1 MKSRCQKGSVA
12 ILALSCALVVGCQP
26 IIKPSEGALEQ
37 LLRPVTTSPD
47 SVTLEIFHAR
57 IPADQESAAEALWQ
71 QIDEQSFSADLRRQL
86 VANGLRV
93 GVVGSP
99 PPETLSKLLALESE
113 AADASSTRVINE
125 KSALP
130 RATRRVVQVN
140 RHEQT
145 SIQASEPRDVAHVL
159 ISDDGRLGGGDFQQ
173 VQGMYALEAEAAPGQ
188 RVKVR
193 LTPELHH
200 GEMRMRYSGRD
211 QGIMLKMLSQ
221 EREVFQRL
229 AMEAELVPGDLLVLG
244 SLPDAKSSLG
254 GVFHTASA
262 AGREERKLIVLRL
275 MQIPPSEILADK

>member
-1 MKSRCQKGSVA
+1 MSSPSKHYSIAVFA
-12 ILALSCALVVGCQP
+12 IACAWVVGCQP
-26 IIKPSEGALEQ
+26 IIKPTEGAIEQ
-37 LLRPVTTSPD
+37 LLRPVATSPD

-57 IPADQESAAEALWQ
+57 IPTDQESEAEALWQ

-99 PPETLSKLLALESE
+99 PPETLSKLLALE
-113 AADASSTRVINE
+113 ADAAEASPARVITE
-125 KSALP
+125 QSALP
-130 RATRRVVQVN
+130 RVTRRVVQVN
-140 RHEQT
+140 RLEQT
-145 SIQASEPRDVAHVL
+145 SIQASEPRDEAQVL
-159 ISDDGRLGGGDFQQ
+159 ISDDGRMGGGTFQQ

-200 GEMRMRYSGRD
+200 GEMRMRYTGHD
-211 QGIMLKMLSQ
+211 QGIMLKMPSQ

-229 AMEAELVPGDLLVLG
+229 AMEAELAPGDLLVLG
-244 SLPDAKSSLG
+244 SLPDAKASLG

-275 MQIPPSEILADK
+275 MQIPPSEILAGK